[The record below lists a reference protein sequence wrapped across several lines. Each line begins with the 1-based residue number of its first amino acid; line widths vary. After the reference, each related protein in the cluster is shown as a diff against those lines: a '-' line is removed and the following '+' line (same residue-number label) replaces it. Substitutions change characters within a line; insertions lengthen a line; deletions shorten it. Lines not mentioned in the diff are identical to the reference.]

1 MKKNAFLLL
10 ALLTGIAT
18 GSNVHAQQVKVGVFD
33 INLMVQAMPAY
44 RQVDSLVQLYERDSL
59 APEYEI
65 YQSEYVRLDST
76 FKNDSVLVAAGK
88 KSKKVLDYTAEQRQ
102 KMGLNIVY
110 WQQFAQN
117 KSNYKRNQLAS
128 PLYDQVAM
136 AYKRVLDKKKY
147 SIVLKPQTY
156 EFGFRIENI
165 FVSVARELKLSG
177 LPEELLSL
185 GVDPDAQP
193 ILPSA
198 SKNII
203 KVKAN

>member
-1 MKKNAFLLL
+1 MLLVFITSISIGNKL
-10 ALLTGIAT
+10 I
-18 GSNVHAQQVKVGVFD
+18 AQQVKVGVFD
-33 INLMVQAMPAY
+33 INLMVQALPAY
-44 RQVDSLVQLYERDSL
+44 RQVDSLVQLYEKDSL

-76 FKNDSVLVAAGK
+76 YKNDSVMVAAGK

-117 KSNYKRNQLAS
+117 KSNNKRSQLAG
-128 PLYDQVAM
+128 PLYEEVAI
-136 AYKRVLDKKKY
+136 AYKKVLDKKKY
-147 SIVLKPQTY
+147 TIVLKPQTY

-165 FVSVARELKLSG
+165 FVSVARELKLQA
-177 LPEELLSL
+177 LPEEILVL

-193 ILPSA
+193 AMPPA
-198 SKNII
+198 SKNNI
-203 KVKAN
+203 KAKAN

>member
-1 MKKNAFLLL
+1 MKKSTFTFLSFLAF
-10 ALLTGIAT
+10 IAS
-18 GSNVHAQQVKVGVFD
+18 GHAVNAQQIRVGVFD

-65 YQSEYVRLDST
+65 YQSEYARLDST
-76 FKNDSVLVAAGK
+76 FKNDSVLAAAGK
-88 KSKKVLDYTAEQRQ
+88 KSQKVLDYTSGQRQ
-102 KMGLNIVY
+102 KMALNIVY
-110 WQQFAQN
+110 WQQLAQN

-177 LPEELLSL
+177 LPEELLTL
-185 GVDPDAQP
+185 GVDPDAQT
-193 ILPSA
+193 ISSA
-198 SKNII
+198 VPKNT
-203 KVKAN
+203 ARPQ